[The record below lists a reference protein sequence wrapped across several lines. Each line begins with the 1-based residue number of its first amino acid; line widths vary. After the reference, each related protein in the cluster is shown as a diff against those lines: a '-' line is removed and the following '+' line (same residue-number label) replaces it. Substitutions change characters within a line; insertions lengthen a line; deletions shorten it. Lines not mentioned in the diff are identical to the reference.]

1 MRRFGDGRVLYGL
14 LSLGIATVM
23 WLYVAI
29 GQNPQVER
37 PMNVDLHVRGLSTTE
52 VVVQAPSRVQVRVQ
66 GPRSAVAAL
75 TPSLL
80 DAFVDLS
87 GLRPGE
93 HRVPVYVLTPPDVR
107 VLDRSPA
114 EALVVLDT
122 LIERRLPVEVSL
134 TGTPPEG
141 VTLGQPR
148 VAPDHVVI
156 SGPASQVD
164 EVRHVLVTLD
174 TTQLRQQVVT
184 SLPVHLEDVN
194 GQEVRGLTVDPSVV
208 EAALPVRE
216 GVITKVVPIVPTI
229 VGTPR
234 APLTVTGITTNP
246 ATVTLTGSGA
256 LLKDVHSVTTASVD
270 VSRASRDLARRA
282 ALVLPPGISAPVRE
296 VTVVVRIGR
305 TLLSTILRAVPV
317 RVVGVPASAVSR
329 VSPDTVEV
337 QVEGPQDLLA
347 HLTVQAV
354 TIEVDAAGQRPG
366 EHLLTPRAVLPRG
379 IHLLAIRP
387 ANIVVIITVS

>member
-1 MRRFGDGRVLYGL
+1 MRRLGDGRVLYGL

-141 VTLGQPR
+141 VTVGQPR
-148 VAPDHVVI
+148 VAPDHVLV

-164 EVRHVLVTLD
+164 EVRHAVVTLD
-174 TTQLRQQVVT
+174 TAQLRQQVVT

-234 APLTVTGITTNP
+234 TPLSVTGVTTNP

-256 LLKDVHSVTTASVD
+256 LLKDVHSVTTAAVD
-270 VSRASRDLARRA
+270 VSKASRDLARRA
-282 ALVLPPGISAPVRE
+282 ALVIPPGISAPVRE
-296 VTVVVRIGR
+296 VTVVVHIGR

-317 RVVGVPASAVSR
+317 RVVGVPAGAVSR

-337 QVEGPQDLLA
+337 QVEGPQDLLE

-366 EHLLTPRAVLPRG
+366 EHRLTPRAVLPRG

-387 ANIVVIITVS
+387 ANIIIIIRVS

>member
-1 MRRFGDGRVLYGL
+1 MRRLGDGRVLYGL

-107 VLDRSPA
+107 VLDRAPA

-148 VAPDHVVI
+148 VAPDHVVV

-164 EVRHVLVTLD
+164 EVRHALVTLD
-174 TTQLRQQVVT
+174 TEQLRQQVVT

-256 LLKDVHSVTTASVD
+256 LLKDVHSVTTAPVD
-270 VSRASRDLARRA
+270 VSKASRDLAPRA
-282 ALVLPPGISAPVRE
+282 ALVLPSGISAPVRE
-296 VTVVVRIGR
+296 VAVVVRIGR

-317 RVVGVPASAVSR
+317 RVVGVPAGAVSR

-337 QVEGPQDLLA
+337 QVEGPQDLLE

-366 EHLLTPRAVLPRG
+366 EHKLTPRAVLPRG

-387 ANIVVIITVS
+387 ANIVVIIRVS

>member
-141 VTLGQPR
+141 VTVGQPR
-148 VAPDHVVI
+148 VTPDHVLV

-164 EVRHVLVTLD
+164 EVRHALVTLD
-174 TTQLRQQVVT
+174 TAQLRQQVVT

-234 APLTVTGITTNP
+234 TPLTVTGVTTSP

-256 LLKDVHSVTTASVD
+256 LLKDVHSVTTAEVD
-270 VSRASRDLARRA
+270 VGKASRDLSRRA

-296 VTVVVRIGR
+296 VTVLVHIGR

-317 RVVGVPASAVSR
+317 RVVGLPAGAVSR

-337 QVEGPQDLLA
+337 QVEGPQDLLE

-366 EHLLTPRAVLPRG
+366 EHRLTPRAVLPRG

-387 ANIVVIITVS
+387 ANIVIIIRVS

>member
-37 PMNVDLHVRGLSTTE
+37 PMNVDLHVRGLSTTQ

-270 VSRASRDLARRA
+270 VGRASRDLARRA
-282 ALVLPPGISAPVRE
+282 ALVLPPGVSAPVRE

-317 RVVGVPASAVSR
+317 RVVGVPAGAVSR

-366 EHLLTPRAVLPRG
+366 EHRLTPRAVLPRG